1 MVKKRGSLATNKH
14 PFYGAYGGS
23 NATSTML
30 AYDNSTDD
38 AIRFED
44 DFINGDLARQSN
56 EFFVIL
62 VDGIML

>member
-1 MVKKRGSLATNKH
+1 M
-14 PFYGAYGGS
+14 F
-23 NATSTML
+23 

-44 DFINGDLARQSN
+44 DFINGDLAGITP